1 MALKVQTVYVIT
13 EFSMAILLDSYPESN
28 FSNAGIP
35 VGTTYKFVGQKI
47 EVPFSAYITSV
58 KFYLDQWIWEEGIDP
73 AHVVSAQI
81 YLGDSQTL
89 LATSNTVSFGD
100 IPENRGLVEFTF
112 SGENIVKIE
121 RNGVYFFG
129 LYSISPDGNFTSLW
143 VDDESPSHAG
153 NIVYQNMDGSWIL
166 NDLNCDV
173 IFYLYGKPISPLPTY
188 FRQ

>member
-28 FSNAGIP
+28 FLNNGVP
-35 VGTTYKFVGQKI
+35 VGVIYKFAGQKI
-47 EVPFSAYITSV
+47 EVPFSAYITSI
-58 KFYLDQWIWEEGIDP
+58 KFYIQQFRFEDIDP
-73 AHVVSAQI
+73 AHVLNAQI

-89 LATSNTVSFGD
+89 LATSNTVSYGD
-100 IPENRGLVEFTF
+100 ISNDRSLVEFTF

-129 LYSISPDGNFTSLW
+129 LYSISPDRNFTSLC
-143 VDDESPSHAG
+143 VDNESPSHAG
-153 NIVYQNMDGSWIL
+153 NLVCQNMDGSWTL
-166 NDLNCDV
+166 NNLDRDV